1 MSDHSPHTPDEQFP
15 GDSSPRPVSRAHMIP
30 GTASSALDAEISHYQ
45 ETNRTTQAP
54 RQAEPAPT
62 AFYDSKGVRHEHR
75 GMSEQMK
82 REIKKQERRQQ
93 ELLQQRQLELR
104 HQEALRQ
111 HQMLILQQ
119 HQQEQLLRQQKEQQ
133 LLQQQQQQQLLA
145 QQQQQELARQQQQQQ
160 LYQYYQL
167 QQHQQQVAQQYMEQQ
182 RQQQLRQQQ
191 LAQYYSAQAVRTHHP
206 QEVPHLPAS
215 VPAAATIAQPPAAVP
230 RTTSVSDMLV
240 PPMTWQREQSAQY
253 PQQHTQATP
262 ATPASP
268 TYGPTKDD
276 YRGHSG
282 SNRHGTHGGHNRN
295 SNVPITT
302 IIQHPF
308 EHYRSRDKSPIEF
321 STTPAG
327 PSDSD
332 DDFGDL
338 SESDIEVL
346 RRQVSTEKVKVNF
359 LTLFRYATRFDIFI
373 LTIGMITAA
382 AAGVCMPL
390 FTVIFGQMTN
400 EFLAFIVFNSSAS
413 RFQHQINHYA
423 LYFVYIAIATFCLTS
438 IKTYITVERGE
449 RLSARIRQNY
459 LKAILRQ
466 NIGYFDK
473 LGAGEVTNRI
483 TTDTNLIQEG
493 ISEKLGLIVSAVS
506 SFITSL
512 VIGFI
517 KSARLTGIMISTVVA
532 LVLAMG
538 ICSTFLVRYVR
549 WAIADDSE
557 CSSIAE
563 ECFSSITNIVAF
575 GMQIKMDKRYER
587 PLNSSLKNYLLKA
600 RVLGAMVG
608 ILWCITY
615 CMYALALWEGSR
627 LINKG
632 ETSIG
637 HVITVLMALMIGAF
651 QLGGVAPNMESL
663 GSAIGAGKKIF
674 ETIDRVPDID
684 SLSGGDT
691 IPNLKGAI
699 SFKNVHFRYPS
710 RPGVPILREF
720 DLDVPSGATVA
731 LVGASG
737 SGKSTIIA
745 LLERFYQPLGG
756 SITVDGVDI
765 LSLDVKWLRQ
775 QMSLVSQEPTLFNCT
790 IFENIAHGLIGTEYE
805 NADRSV
811 QLQLVE
817 EACEQANCSEF
828 INTLTDGLDTQVGE
842 KGYLLS
848 GGQKQRVAIARAIIS
863 NPPILLLDEATSA
876 LDTRSEKV
884 VQQALDRAARHRT
897 TIVIAHRLSTIKNAD
912 KIVVMSKG
920 EILEQGS
927 HDQLIAA
934 RGTYYELVGAQRIED
949 GSTDTIPSGEKG
961 YYWENSSGSDFDV
974 GSRISEKKPPP
985 LNTWGM
991 IKLLARFNKNERW
1004 PLLIGSGFAVICG
1017 AGYPSLA
1024 LLYGSVMQSF
1034 MVDPLAYK
1042 HMLHEIDKFSGFF
1055 FMVGMVQ
1062 LGSYFMQVYYL
1073 GVASETLVRNLKRTI
1088 FSHLLNQDLQFFDTT
1103 TTGQLTSS
1111 LSKDTQNVQGL
1122 GGATF
1127 GQILSSVVTVIISV
1141 ILSCCYTWKLGLVCS
1156 ACIPLILSSGFFR
1169 FYILTQLNQR
1179 GRKVYESSAGY
1190 ACEATN
1196 NIQTVIALTR
1206 EEDVLHYYSSRV
1218 NTVVYKSARSNAISS
1233 MLFGASQTLIILI
1246 NALGFWYGSTLIR
1259 KREIDIN
1266 QFFVAFV
1273 TVVFGVQ
1280 SAGSIFSFTPDMG
1293 KAKVATQNIHEILKI
1308 EPVIG
1313 GHPESGIMLDREKV
1327 VGNIAFD
1334 NVRFRY
1340 PERPKIPVLQGLNLS
1355 IPAGCYV
1362 ALVGSSGC
1370 GKSTTISLMERFYD
1384 ALHGSITIDGID
1396 IRDINLKSYRSLISL
1411 VQQEPILFT
1420 GTIRENILLGSDG
1433 DVDDV
1438 TLHSA
1443 AIQANIHNFV
1453 MSLPDGYDTFVG
1465 NKGTLLSGGQKQRVA
1480 IARALIRDPK
1490 ILLLDEATSALDSES
1505 EKVVQQALDAA
1516 AQGRT
1521 TIVVAHRLSTIQ
1533 NADCIYVLED
1543 GKVLEQGTHSHLM
1556 AQKGR
1561 YYELVKLQALEG

>member
-1 MSDHSPHTPDEQFP
+1 MPAITWKGEKP
-15 GDSSPRPVSRAHMIP
+15 AH
-30 GTASSALDAEISHYQ
+30 
-45 ETNRTTQAP
+45 
-54 RQAEPAPT
+54 
-62 AFYDSKGVRHEHR
+62 
-75 GMSEQMK
+75 
-82 REIKKQERRQQ
+82 
-93 ELLQQRQLELR
+93 
-104 HQEALRQ
+104 
-111 HQMLILQQ
+111 
-119 HQQEQLLRQQKEQQ
+119 QQ
-133 LLQQQQQQQLLA
+133 LL
-145 QQQQQELARQQQQQQ
+145 
-160 LYQYYQL
+160 Y
-167 QQHQQQVAQQYMEQQ
+167 
-182 RQQQLRQQQ
+182 
-191 LAQYYSAQAVRTHHP
+191 
-206 QEVPHLPAS
+206 
-215 VPAAATIAQPPAAVP
+215 
-230 RTTSVSDMLV
+230 
-240 PPMTWQREQSAQY
+240 
-253 PQQHTQATP
+253 TP
-262 ATPASP
+262 TRNHAP

-276 YRGHSG
+276 YRGDSG
-282 SNRHGTHGGHNRN
+282 GNNHGGYGGHGGNRR
-295 SNVPITT
+295 SEIPVTT

-308 EHYRSRDKSPIEF
+308 EHYRSRDKSPIDY
-321 STTPAG
+321 STTPSG

-332 DDFGDL
+332 DNFGDL
-338 SESDIEVL
+338 SQSEIEVL
-346 RRQVSTEKVKVNF
+346 RRQITTEKVKINF
-359 LTLFRYATRFDIFI
+359 LSLFRYATRLDIFV

-382 AAGVCMPL
+382 GAGVCMPL

-400 EFLAFIVFNSSAS
+400 EFMAFIVFNSSAD

-423 LYFVYIAIATFCLTS
+423 LYFVYIAVATFCLTS

-449 RLSARIRQNY
+449 RLSSRIRANY
-459 LKAILRQ
+459 LKAIMRQ
-466 NIGYFDK
+466 NVGYFDK

-506 SFITSL
+506 SFVTSL

-517 KSARLTGIMISTVVA
+517 KSARLTGVMISTVVA

-549 WAIADDSE
+549 WAIDDDSE

-563 ECFSSITNIVAF
+563 ECFASITNIVAF
-575 GMQIKMDKRYER
+575 GMQAKMDKRYEK

-627 LINKG
+627 LVEKG

-651 QLGGVAPNMESL
+651 QLGGVAPNMQSL

-684 SLSGGDT
+684 SHSGGQT
-691 IPNLKGAI
+691 IPNLRGSI

-710 RPGVPILREF
+710 RPTVSILREF
-720 DLDVPSGATVA
+720 NLEVPSGATVA

-756 SITVDGVDI
+756 SITVDGVSI

-805 NADRSV
+805 NAERDVKMR
-811 QLQLVE
+811 LVE
-817 EACEQANCSEF
+817 EACEQANCCEF
-828 INTLTDGLDTQVGE
+828 IGTLTDGLETQVGE

-876 LDTRSEKV
+876 LDTRSEKL
-884 VQQALDRAARHRT
+884 VQHALDRAAKNRT

-927 HDQLIAA
+927 HDQLMAA
-934 RGTYYELVGAQRIED
+934 KGTYYGLVGAQRIEE
-949 GSTDTIPSGEKG
+949 GSDDTLPAVEKAN
-961 YYWENSSGSDFDV
+961 YWENGSSSDFEV
-974 GSRISEKKPPP
+974 GSQISETKTTP

-991 IKLLARFNKNERW
+991 IMLLARFNRNERL
-1004 PLLIGSGFAVICG
+1004 PLLLGSGFAVICG

-1024 LLYGSVMQSF
+1024 LLYGSVMEAF

-1088 FSHLLNQDLQFFDTT
+1088 FSHLLNQDLRFFDTT

-1111 LSKDTQNVQGL
+1111 LSKDTQDVQGL

-1127 GQILSSVVTVIISV
+1127 GQILSSVVTVIISI

-1196 NIQTVIALTR
+1196 NIQTVMALTR
-1206 EEDVLHYYSSRV
+1206 EDDVFNFYTSKV
-1218 NTVVYKSARSNAISS
+1218 NSVVYHSAKSNAISS

-1259 KREIDIN
+1259 KREIDID

-1308 EPVIG
+1308 EPEIG
-1313 GHPESGIMLDREKV
+1313 GDKESGLVLDPEKV
-1327 VGNIAFD
+1327 IGNIAFD

-1355 IPAGCYV
+1355 IPAGSYV

-1370 GKSTTISLMERFYD
+1370 GKSTTISLVERFYD
-1384 ALHGSITIDGID
+1384 ALQGNITIDGID
-1396 IRDINLKSYRSLISL
+1396 IRDINLRSYRSLISL

-1420 GTIRENILLGSDG
+1420 GTIRENILLGAEG
-1433 DVDDV
+1433 EVDEA

-1443 AIQANIHNFV
+1443 ATQANIHSFV
-1453 MSLPDGYDTFVG
+1453 MSLPDGYDTFCG

-1521 TIVVAHRLSTIQ
+1521 TIAVAHRLSTIQ

-1556 AQKGR
+1556 AAKGR